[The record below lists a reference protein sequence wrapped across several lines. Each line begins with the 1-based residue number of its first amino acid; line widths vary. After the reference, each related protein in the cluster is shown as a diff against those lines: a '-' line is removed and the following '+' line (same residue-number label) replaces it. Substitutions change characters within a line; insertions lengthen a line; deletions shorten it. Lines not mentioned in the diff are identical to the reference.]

1 YCYFYFV
8 PIEEGV
14 ALSLSP
20 MLAMT
25 CFILD
30 REHIV
35 RIKNNEYHRFVIYR
49 SLSATSA
56 VGRRRGVT
64 MERHN

>member
-1 YCYFYFV
+1 MA
-8 PIEEGV
+8 V
-14 ALSLSP
+14 APAVVTAAIFCLRDIKYPLALSP

-35 RIKNNEYHRFVIYR
+35 RIKNNEYHRFVIFGHYQQR
-49 SLSATSA
+49 QL
-56 VGRRRGVT
+56 
-64 MERHN
+64 

>member
-1 YCYFYFV
+1 M

-14 ALSLSP
+14 ALLLSP

-35 RIKNNEYHRFVIYR
+35 RTKNNEYHRFVIFGHYQQR
-49 SLSATSA
+49 QL
-56 VGRRRGVT
+56 
-64 MERHN
+64 

>member
-1 YCYFYFV
+1 KKTVREITGLKNINIFIYLF
-8 PIEEGV
+8 ETESA

-35 RIKNNEYHRFVIYR
+35 RIKNNEYHRFVIFGHYQQR
-49 SLSATSA
+49 QL
-56 VGRRRGVT
+56 
-64 MERHN
+64 